1 MANQIV
7 TLVTLDVSSL
17 YTNIPHKEGIEACR
31 IALNSSGHLSRS
43 RLKTESICDLM
54 HMILT
59 INNFEFDNNHF
70 IQLHG
75 TAMGTRM
82 ASAYANL
89 FMGDLEEKLLAQFPL
104 KPYLWWRYIDD
115 IFMVWTHGE
124 DKLEDFINHINSFH
138 STIKFTHEFS
148 RSHISFLNI
157 TVSLDNNNKISTD
170 LFVKSTD
177 THQYLMH
184 TSCHPSHI

>member
-1 MANQIV
+1 MKDTTHFLR
-7 TLVTLDVSSL
+7 TLDDLKELPPGSLLITLDVCSL

-31 IALNSSGHLSRS
+31 KALNSSAHLSRS

-54 HMILT
+54 HIILT
-59 INNFEFDNNHF
+59 MNNFEFDNNHF

-89 FMGDLEEKLLAQFPL
+89 FMGDLEEILLAQFPL

-124 DKLEDFINHINSFH
+124 DKLEDFIN
-138 STIKFTHEFS
+138 
-148 RSHISFLNI
+148 LI
-157 TVSLDNNNKISTD
+157 TQY
-170 LFVKSTD
+170 
-177 THQYLMH
+177 HQIY
-184 TSCHPSHI
+184 T